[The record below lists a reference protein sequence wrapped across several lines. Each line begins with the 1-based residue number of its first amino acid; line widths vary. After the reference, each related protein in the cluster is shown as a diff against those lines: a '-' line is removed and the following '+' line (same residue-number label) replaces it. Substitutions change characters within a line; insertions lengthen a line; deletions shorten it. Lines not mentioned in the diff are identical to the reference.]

1 MRSRPPLELLVF
13 VVGMATLGSE
23 IAVAR
28 LIAPFFGDSTIVWAN
43 TIAVVLVA
51 LSIGYWFGGRLAD
64 RHPHLQGLCVLVL
77 IASVLLAVVPIVAQP
92 LLSLSVDAFDDV
104 SIGGFAGSLFGVL
117 ALVSIPV
124 LMLGAVSP
132 WAIRLKLERVEDS
145 GETAGRMYAISTV
158 GSLLGTFSA
167 SLLLIPLLG
176 TQRTFLV
183 YAILL
188 ALVAALGLGRRWML
202 APLAVAALLLLPVG
216 VVKAAEEGRVIH
228 EAETTYQYARVIE
241 YPDGRRQLELN
252 EGQAIHSIWRRD
264 TVLTGNYWDG
274 HLTLPFTL
282 RDTPPR
288 KVAMLGVAGGTVAR
302 AYAKYFPDTV
312 IDAVEIDGELFDIG
326 EQYFGLDPRPQL
338 RLHTDD
344 ARPYLRKTD
353 ERYDFIFLDTYRQPY
368 IPFYLATKE
377 FFELARDRLAP
388 GRRGDHQRRPSGGQL
403 AARARP
409 DRDDG
414 RGVPVRDP
422 RPGAGHE
429 HAADRA
435 ARRRRRP
442 SGCATAARAMPPELA
457 QVARADA
464 GRLAPRLRGRRGLH
478 GRPRAGRVA
487 RRQVA
492 ARLRGRR
499 MSGLADGAARAR
511 RRGGRHRGLAGL
523 RDPRR
528 RRARDF
534 ERGRRRRA
542 SGSGRASTSRATR
555 SASATAA
562 QLVAFGVHDPPADH
576 RSCTCCPPTGAAGIG
591 TRLLALVGG
600 GRARGRHATAAA
612 QAVSEQRRARA
623 IALLAAHGYE
633 RRVGLVD
640 VRDRARARA
649 AAAGAPRRLRD
660 PRVRPPARTTASSTT
675 RSSARSR
682 EWPDHDGLAVRGLV
696 GDDARTARASS
707 RTCSPSGR
715 ARRRRSPG
723 RLLLV
728 EARTTR
734 AGSTSSPSRASTA
747 GAGSAARCSTHAF
760 GADVAARRCGPAA
773 LATDSRTGARGL
785 YEHVGMHMRKSYGE
799 YRKPL

>member
-1 MRSRPPLELLVF
+1 MRPRPPLELLVF
-13 VVGMATLGSE
+13 VVGIATLGSE

-64 RHPHLQGLCVLVL
+64 RHPHLPGLCGLVL
-77 IASVLLAVVPIVAQP
+77 ASSVLLAVVPIVAQP

-158 GSLLGTFSA
+158 GSLVGTFSA

-282 RDTPPR
+282 HDTPPR

-326 EQYFGLDPRPQL
+326 EKYFGLEPRPQL

-344 ARPYLRKTD
+344 ARPFLRKTD

-388 GRRGDHQRRPSGGQL
+388 GGAVIINVGHPEGSSQLERVLTATMGAAFPYVTRDPVRDTNTLLIGSTTRPSAERLRNAALGH

-409 DRDDG
+409 G
-414 RGVPVRDP
+414 G
-422 RPGAGHE
+422 
-429 HAADRA
+429 ADRRA
-435 ARRRRRP
+435 AAGPRAAGRRR
-442 SGCATAARAMPPELA
+442 
-457 QVARADA
+457 
-464 GRLAPRLRGRRGLH
+464 LH
-478 GRPRAGRVA
+478 RRPRAGRVA

-492 ARLRGRR
+492 ARLRGGERAVITTGPLGPGDLDAVLAVWVRLRGARR
-499 MSGLADGAARAR
+499 RSGGGLARRPRRDDRAAELRLRPRQLRHPRGRRARRVRRADRDAADVRVRPPGRARPRARDVAARLGGGRRAGDRRAGLHAVAVGAGCGCAGAARRARLRAALGGLVLRAGPRRRAR
-511 RRGGRHRGLAGL
+511 RR
-523 RDPRR
+523 PR
-528 RRARDF
+528 
-534 ERGRRRRA
+534 
-542 SGSGRASTSRATR
+542 SRPATR
-555 SASATAA
+555 SGRSA
-562 QLVAFGVHDPPADH
+562 PAT
-576 RSCTCCPPTGAAGIG
+576 SGSPT
-591 TRLLALVGG
+591 T
-600 GRARGRHATAAA
+600 
-612 QAVSEQRRARA
+612 
-623 IALLAAHGYE
+623 
-633 RRVGLVD
+633 
-640 VRDRARARA
+640 
-649 AAAGAPRRLRD
+649 
-660 PRVRPPARTTASSTT
+660 
-675 RSSARSR
+675 
-682 EWPDHDGLAVRGLV
+682 
-696 GDDARTARASS
+696 
-707 RTCSPSGR
+707 
-715 ARRRRSPG
+715 
-723 RLLLV
+723 
-728 EARTTR
+728 
-734 AGSTSSPSRASTA
+734 
-747 GAGSAARCSTHAF
+747 
-760 GADVAARRCGPAA
+760 
-773 LATDSRTGARGL
+773 
-785 YEHVGMHMRKSYGE
+785 
-799 YRKPL
+799 